1 MVILLWN
8 LGVKQVCLLFLK
20 MKLVVEENTRIRG
33 LGKMRDKL

>member
-1 MVILLWN
+1 
-8 LGVKQVCLLFLK
+8 VKQVCLLFLK